1 MNQTAIDFRPFQ
13 RHSATSK
20 AAAKSLTP
28 SKVDKDRASLMIALA
43 LFHDGMTN
51 DAMQEFT
58 GLPGDSERPRRIS
71 LLKDGLIYDSGR
83 KERTRSGNWPWC
95 GGLYEFHKARFSD

>member
-1 MNQTAIDFRPFQ
+1 MIQSVTTYIPYV

-20 AAAKSLTP
+20 AAAKSITR

-43 LFHDGMTN
+43 LIPDGLT
-51 DAMQEFT
+51 DDGLQAFT

-83 KERTRSGNWPWC
+83 KERTRSGKLAVVW
-95 GGLYEFHKARFSD
+95 RIV